1 MRHRS
6 WDLLRSP
13 SSRSALLWLIGGD
26 FNKIWSN
33 AEKSG
38 GLFRGHGLMDAFQG
52 GLLDC
57 DLEDLGFVGRAFTWS
72 NNRVDPFTVRC
83 RLDRCRGNREWKEY
97 APSATVEHLNFP
109 GSDHILIL
117 LRVRGRTGGAGSR
130 RQRPWRFNAHWVW
143 KEECEKVVRKGW
155 EAATAPDCFDK
166 TFEGIEACQLGLR
179 HWARDVNN
187 NPWGI

>member
-57 DLEDLGFVGRAFTWS
+57 DLEDLAFVGRAFTWS

-97 APSATVEHLNFP
+97 APSATVEHLNFS

-117 LRVRGRTGGAGSR
+117 LRVRGRTGGAG
-130 RQRPWRFNAHWVW
+130 
-143 KEECEKVVRKGW
+143 E
-155 EAATAPDCFDK
+155 
-166 TFEGIEACQLGLR
+166 
-179 HWARDVNN
+179 
-187 NPWGI
+187 